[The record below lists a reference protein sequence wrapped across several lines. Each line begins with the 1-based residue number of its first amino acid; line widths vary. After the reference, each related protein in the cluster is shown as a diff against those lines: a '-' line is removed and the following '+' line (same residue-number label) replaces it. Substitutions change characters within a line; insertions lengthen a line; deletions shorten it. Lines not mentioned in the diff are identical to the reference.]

1 MHELLPWLRLIAKAP
16 RRLVIGGLL
25 IFLTLLS
32 GIGLLAL
39 SGWFITATAL
49 AGLLLAAGMPA
60 AINLYVPGGGI
71 RLFAVTRTVGR
82 YLERVYNHDTVLRL
96 LTDIR
101 VALFTALARVRGGE
115 RSRLRGAQWLS
126 RLTSDVEALDT
137 LYLRL
142 IAPAALAVLVT
153 VLLVIATAFVYGMD
167 LALSLGLALV
177 LALLVCTVGVYLR
190 TRSLASEQVLQKEHT
205 HTAVIEHLEGFGEL
219 TAAGRVGKHGAFLLR
234 RASRLSKDQADIE
247 RRTGWNLA
255 IGQILVNGTAVLALW
270 MGLEL
275 FHQESVSGP
284 MVVLLP
290 IALLGLLEIY
300 SALPDAFG
308 KLGSTIASAFRL
320 NRDCAAPG
328 WPPQGGESVTPVT
341 AAGQPALQLADV
353 TLRHGHHPPLLRHFD
368 LSVMPGECI
377 GIVGA
382 SGSGKSSLADAIAGL
397 LEPASGRI
405 QRTALAYLTQ
415 KTVLFDDTLRANLI
429 MGKPDATATEL
440 WRVLELVALGGRF
453 ADTPEQLDTWV
464 GAHGYQLSGGEA
476 RRVALARVLLNEAPL
491 LVLDEPFTGVDSAT
505 RDIIGR
511 RLAPWIE
518 GKAVVYLGHSTAAF
532 PAVDRWIHL

>member
-1 MHELLPWLRLIAKAP
+1 MRELLPWLRLIFNSP
-16 RRLVIGGLL
+16 HRLVVGGLL
-25 IFLTLLS
+25 MLLTLLS

-49 AGLLLAAGMPA
+49 TGLLLAAGTQA

-101 VALFTALARVRGGE
+101 VTLFAALARVRGVE
-115 RSRLRGAQWLS
+115 RSRLRGPEWLS

-142 IAPAALAVLVT
+142 IAPTALAVLVT
-153 VLLVIATAFVYGMD
+153 LLLVIAAALAYSPN
-167 LALSLGLALV
+167 LALSLGLVLL
-177 LALLVCTVGVYLR
+177 LALWGGTVGVYLR

-205 HTAVIEHLEGFGEL
+205 RTAVIEHLEGFGEL
-219 TAAGRVGKHGAFLLR
+219 TAAGRVGKHGAYLLR
-234 RASRLSKDQADIE
+234 RASRLSRDQADIE

-255 IGQILVNGTAVLALW
+255 ISQILVNGTAVLALW
-270 MGLEL
+270 MALEL
-275 FHQESVSGP
+275 FHRDLVSGP

-308 KLGSTIASAFRL
+308 RLGSTVASALRL
-320 NRDCAAPG
+320 NRDCAEPGAP
-328 WPPQGGESVTPVT
+328 PPDTVPISPSVSVEQPV
-341 AAGQPALQLADV
+341 LRLAEV
-353 TLRHGHHPPLLRHFD
+353 TLRHGHQPPLLSHFD
-368 LSVMPGECI
+368 LAVMPGERV

-397 LEPASGRI
+397 VDPVSGQI
-405 QRTALAYLTQ
+405 QRPALAYLTQ
-415 KTVLFDDTLRANLI
+415 KTVLFDDTLRANLLI
-429 MGKPDATATEL
+429 GKPNATDTEL
-440 WRVLELVALGGRF
+440 WRVLELVALGDRF
-453 ADTPEQLDTWV
+453 AGAPEQLDTWV

-476 RRVALARVLLNEAPL
+476 RRVALARVLLNTAPL
-491 LVLDEPFTGVDSAT
+491 LIMDEPFTGVDAAT
-505 RDIIGR
+505 KDTISQ
-511 RLAPWIE
+511 RLAPWLE
-518 GKAVVYLGHSTAAF
+518 DKTVVYLGHGTKAF